1 MQYKYRLTNETKK
14 VEGETVYRIQA
25 LRDFADVKTGQLGG
39 FIASENNLSQF
50 HSAWV
55 YDSACVLRDAWVEE
69 DAKVK
74 GKAVVKGDARIS
86 GHAKVSGNA
95 TISGSSW
102 VEENARVTG
111 WASIR
116 GQSHICGNACVCHRA
131 KVRDG
136 FVMDEVLTGPVLSP
150 SKIEEKGPELEQQS
164 LSLLSDPFLQQE
176 NDMEFEL

>member
-1 MQYKYRLTNETKK
+1 MQYKYKLTEETKK
-14 VEGETVYRIQA
+14 VQGEIVYRIQA
-25 LRDFADVKTGQLGG
+25 LKDFADVKAGQLGG

-55 YDSACVLRDAWVEE
+55 YDSACVLRNAWVEE
-69 DAKVK
+69 DSKVK
-74 GKAVVKGDARIS
+74 GRAVVKGDARIS

-95 TISGSSW
+95 LISGSSRI
-102 VEENARVTG
+102 EENARVTG

-136 FVMDEVLTGPVLSP
+136 FVMDEVLTGPVLRP
-150 SKIEEKGPELEQQS
+150 SKLEAMDSELELQD
-164 LSLLSDPFLQQE
+164 LSLTNDYNLHQE
-176 NDMEFEL
+176 NDIELEP